1 VNARRATSQIVVL
14 LLVLGAICV
23 ALRAGT
29 RKELQLV
36 PGDTFWKLVYEI
48 DYRAKK
54 AGAKLH
60 AAFPHD
66 TAHSRVHQIRYPDP
80 KAGQKL
86 RISPAES
93 REVNVI
99 AQKAGSGRLTTE
111 FEIHLSPHGG
121 WRSESGGVALTAEA
135 RAGYLHAKKG
145 IEVDD
150 PIVIATVEKLQS
162 DPASRLQLVERLF
175 DFCSTEIGPGGKDA
189 PADAVEALKK
199 RVANPLGRARAMVA
213 LCRAAKIPARLVAG
227 LVVRQGENVHP
238 HVWVET
244 LDGNRWEPYDPENGF
259 SRELPHNFLPVRHD
273 GVSIVR
279 ASDMT
284 DVREVFNIVRIPPPA
299 GAYVSE
305 GRRLTDILD
314 LTRLPLEMHEP
325 LSVILLMPLG
335 ALLTCFVRTIIGI
348 RTFGTFTPALI
359 ALAFVYND
367 WRTGI
372 FVFIVAISLGLVSR
386 TLLDKLKLLLV
397 PRLSAI
403 LTLVALVMVFGVSFL
418 DYFHL
423 TPSAQAVL
431 LPMVIMTMTVERFF
445 LTMEEDSLQFA
456 FQLLAGTLAVA
467 CCCYMVLRW
476 DAVGRW
482 ILIYPEFHL
491 FTIAILIML
500 GRYSGYRLTELWRFN
515 DLAGPQ
521 RDIANGEK

>member
-1 VNARRATSQIVVL
+1 LV
-14 LLVLGAICV
+14 LVLGAVCV
-23 ALRAGT
+23 ALRAST
-29 RKELQLV
+29 RKEMQLV
-36 PGDTFWKLVYEI
+36 PGDTFWKLTYEI

-66 TAHSRVHQIRYPDP
+66 TIHSRVHQVRYPNP
-80 KAGQKL
+80 KAGEKL
-86 RISPAES
+86 RIAPVES
-93 REVNVI
+93 REVGVI
-99 AQKAGSGRLTTE
+99 VQKPGSGRLTAE
-111 FEIHLSPHGG
+111 FEIHLSPHAV
-121 WRSESGGVALTAEA
+121 WRSDSGAGALTAEA
-135 RAGYLHAKKG
+135 RATYLRAKKG

-150 PIVIATVEKLQS
+150 PIVTSTLEKLQK
-162 DPASRLQLVERLF
+162 DPASRVQLVERLF

-189 PADAVEALKK
+189 PAEAAEALKK
-199 RVANPLGRARAMVA
+199 RVANSLGRARAMVA
-213 LCRAAKIPARLVAG
+213 LCRAAKIPARTVAG
-227 LVVRQGENVHP
+227 FVVKQGENVHP

-244 LDGNRWEPYDPENGF
+244 LEGNRWEPYDPENGF
-259 SRELPHNFLPVRHD
+259 SRELPNNFLPARRD
-273 GVSIVR
+273 GVSIVHS
-279 ASDMT
+279 SDT
-284 DVREVFNIVRIPPPA
+284 ADVRQVFNIVRVPPPA
-299 GAYVSE
+299 GSYVSE
-305 GRRLTDILD
+305 GRRLSDMLD

-335 ALLTCFVRTIIGI
+335 ALLTCIVRTIVGL

-386 TLLDKLKLLLV
+386 SLLDKLKLLLV
-397 PRLSAI
+397 PRLSVI
-403 LTLVALVMVFGVSFL
+403 LTLVALCMVFGVSVL

-445 LTMEEDSLQFA
+445 LTMEEDSLRFA

-467 CCCYMVLRW
+467 CCCYLVLRW

-482 ILIYPEFHL
+482 ILIYPEFHF

-500 GRYSGYRLTELWRFN
+500 GRYSGYRLTELWRFS
-515 DLAGPQ
+515 DLSGPQ
-521 RDIANGEK
+521 N

>member
-1 VNARRATSQIVVL
+1 MNARSATSQVVVVV
-14 LLVLGAICV
+14 LVLGAVCV

-29 RKELQLV
+29 RKEMQLE
-36 PGDTFWKLVYEI
+36 PGDTFWKLTYEI

-66 TAHSRVHQIRYPDP
+66 TIHSRVRQISYPNP
-80 KAGQKL
+80 KAGEKL
-86 RISPAES
+86 RIAPVES
-93 REVNVI
+93 REVGVT
-99 AQKAGSGRLTTE
+99 AQKAGSGRLTAE
-111 FEIHLSPHGG
+111 FAIHLSPHAV
-121 WRSESGGVALTAEA
+121 WRSESGSGTLTAEA
-135 RAGYLHAKKG
+135 RATYLRAKKG
-145 IEVDD
+145 IEIDD
-150 PIVIATVEKLQS
+150 PIVTATVEKLQR
-162 DPASRLQLVERLF
+162 DPASRVQLVERLF

-189 PADAVEALKK
+189 PAEAAEAIKK
-199 RVANPLGRARAMVA
+199 RVANSLGRARAMVA
-213 LCRAAKIPARLVAG
+213 LCRAAKIPARTVTG
-227 LVVRQGENVHP
+227 FVVKQGENVHP

-244 LDGNRWEPYDPENGF
+244 LEGSRWEPYDPENGF
-259 SRELPHNFLPVRHD
+259 SRELPHNFLPARRD
-273 GVSIVR
+273 GVSIVHG
-279 ASDMT
+279 SDT
-284 DVREVFNIVRIPPPA
+284 ADVRQVFNIVRVPPPA

-335 ALLTCFVRTIIGI
+335 ALLTCIVRTIVGL

-386 TLLDKLKLLLV
+386 SLLDKLKLLLV
-397 PRLSAI
+397 PRLSVI
-403 LTLVALVMVFGVSFL
+403 LTLVALCMVFGVSVL

-445 LTMEEDSLQFA
+445 LTMEEDSLRFA

-467 CCCYMVLRW
+467 CCCYLVLRW

-482 ILIYPEFHL
+482 VLIYPEFHF

-500 GRYSGYRLTELWRFN
+500 GRYSGYRLTELWRFS
-515 DLAGPQ
+515 DLSSPQ
-521 RDIANGEK
+521 R